1 MKTEEELALEFFNTV
16 RGKYIISKAL
26 YLAIEYLESQK
37 EINTNVNLIDEMK
50 YLMDNLF
57 PLCKKLYDKN
67 GIGHLKQHRFTL
79 GTGELTRSE

>member
-26 YLAIEYLESQK
+26 FLAIEHLESQK
-37 EINTNVNLIDEMK
+37 ENNTNANLIFEMK

-57 PLCKKLYDKN
+57 PLCKKLYETN
-67 GIGHLKQHRFTL
+67 APGQAKQQRLSASPHF
-79 GTGELTRSE
+79 EK